1 MTEQRCADAAEL
13 GTVPR
18 GSHMHGERLRV
29 PERMVVAP
37 AVGVFCPTE
46 VETGTEIEAGAV
58 LGIVHGPGT
67 EYPVCSPF
75 GGTLMGMLAHDGERL
90 REGQPVAWLR
100 VA

>member
-1 MTEQRCADAAEL
+1 MT
-13 GTVPR
+13 T
-18 GSHMHGERLRV
+18 HHGERLRV

-37 AVGVFCPTE
+37 AVGVFTRNE
-46 VETGTEIEAGAV
+46 LEAGAEIAAGAV
-58 LGIVHGPGT
+58 LGVVHGPST